1 MAGFRRRLGGVDWL
15 HLPSARVPAGPVFS
29 RALSTH
35 YVVTAMPNRLPYLA
49 TLVLLQPGCSE
60 PTGIDAGS
68 FQARFAGA
76 ATGSL
81 AGSSSAG
88 VVDAEEFPNGLFNIR
103 MSARSWWLGEL

>member
-15 HLPSARVPAGPVFS
+15 HLPSAGPGRPRIQPGAVHPLRGDRNAQPPAV
-29 RALSTH
+29 
-35 YVVTAMPNRLPYLA
+35 A